1 VRTAPGRVDEEVAV
15 AEDQDATRPASSG
28 RGVHHVALHSADVD
42 RTTRFY
48 RDVLEFP
55 LTETRDD
62 QLFFDVGNG
71 NLLAFRNSPEP
82 GPGGGLHHLAISVA
96 PARWSYLKAKLD
108 AAGVAHSTESG
119 TSVFFHDPDGT
130 RLELIADPLGDL
142 GGTKVL

>member
-1 VRTAPGRVDEEVAV
+1 MTNE
-15 AEDQDATRPASSG
+15 QDAARPVSSG
-28 RGVHHVALHSADVD
+28 RGVHHVALRSADVD
-42 RTTRFY
+42 RTIHFY

-55 LTETRDD
+55 LTDTRDD
-62 QLFFDVGNG
+62 EFFFDVGNG
-71 NLLAFRNSPEP
+71 NLLAFRTSDDLDAFAV
-82 GPGGGLHHLAISVA
+82 GGLHHLAISVA
-96 PARWSYLKAKLD
+96 PARWSHLKAKLD

>member
-1 VRTAPGRVDEEVAV
+1 MAEER
-15 AEDQDATRPASSG
+15 DATRPASSG
-28 RGVHHVALHSADVD
+28 RGVHHVTLHSADVD
-42 RTTRFY
+42 RTIRFY

-55 LTETRDD
+55 LTDTRDD
-62 QLFFDVGNG
+62 QYFFDVGNG
-71 NLLAFRNSPEP
+71 NLLAFRAMTDP
-82 GPGGGLHHLAISVA
+82 GADPGAGGLHHLAISVA

-108 AAGVAHSTESG
+108 AAGVAHSTEYG